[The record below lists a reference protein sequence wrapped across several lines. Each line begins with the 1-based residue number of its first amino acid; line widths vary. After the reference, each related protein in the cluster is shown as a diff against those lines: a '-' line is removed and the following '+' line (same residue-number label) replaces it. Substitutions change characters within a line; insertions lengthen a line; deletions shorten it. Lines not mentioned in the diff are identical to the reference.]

1 MHLSRSHAQ
10 EKKRETDP
18 FRRRRGWWTEP
29 GAIILFLVLVT
40 TGLFIELFALD
51 LGYKNVVVIFGSF
64 WCILTLLAMMFYRR
78 SQYETGVYVKEGI
91 LERTKEDL
99 LRHRAKVQ
107 DDFLEAELAVLER
120 GERTTVF
127 DSWRL
132 QPAIQKSHPY
142 FPKME
147 LAAIDASIRELHIR
161 VQLEHQQT
169 AIVGSRGFEA
179 TVLAHV
185 LRFLRL
191 LSGDAQF
198 SILGKFFDGIILELY
213 ALREDDAGRDISYP
227 FFSLLIAKANLLKL
241 VSSGHITLAQLQKL
255 SDVRF
260 DGGKEIEPHRH
271 LQPGAAQG
279 GK

>member
-1 MHLSRSHAQ
+1 MHLSGSRNQ
-10 EKKRETDP
+10 EQDRETNP
-18 FRRRRGWWTEP
+18 FRKRRGWWTEP
-29 GAIILFLVLVT
+29 GAIILFLVLVAS
-40 TGLFIELFALD
+40 GVYIELFALD
-51 LGYKNVVVIFGSF
+51 LGYKNVVVIFGIF
-64 WCILTLLAMMFYRR
+64 WCIVTLLTMLFYRK
-78 SQYETGVYVKEGI
+78 SQYETGVYVKDSI

-107 DDFLEAELAVLER
+107 DNFLETELAVLER

-142 FPKME
+142 IPKME

-161 VQLEHQQT
+161 VQLDHQQT
-169 AIVGSRGFEA
+169 AIVGSRGFES
-179 TVLAHV
+179 TVLAQV

-198 SILGKFFDGIILELY
+198 TILGKFFDGIILELY
-213 ALREDDAGRDISYP
+213 ALQEDDAGRDISYAL
-227 FFSLLIAKANLLKL
+227 FSLQITKANLLKL
-241 VSSGHITLAQLQKL
+241 ISSGHITLTQLQKL
-255 SDVRF
+255 SEARF
-260 DGGKEIEPHRH
+260 DGGEEIEPHRH
-271 LQPGAAQG
+271 LPPGAAQR

>member
-1 MHLSRSHAQ
+1 MRLSRSHSQQ
-10 EKKRETDP
+10 EKRETDP
-18 FRRRRGWWTEP
+18 FRNRRGWWTEP
-29 GAIILFLVLVT
+29 GTIILFLVLVT
-40 TGLFIELFALD
+40 SGVYIELFAID
-51 LGYKNVVVIFGSF
+51 LGYKNVVIIFGVF
-64 WCILTLLAMMFYRR
+64 WCIMTVLAMSFYRR
-78 SQYETGVYVKEGI
+78 SQYETGVYVKDDI

-99 LRHRAKVQ
+99 LRHRTKVH
-107 DDFLEAELAVLER
+107 DDFLETELAVLER

-132 QPAIQKSHPY
+132 QPAIQKSHPF

-147 LAAIDASIRELHIR
+147 LAAIDSSIRELHLR
-161 VQLEHQQT
+161 VQLDHQQT

-198 SILGKFFDGIILELY
+198 SVLGKFFDGIELELY
-213 ALREDDAGRDISYP
+213 AFREDDAGRDISYP
-227 FFSLLIAKANLLKL
+227 FFSLMITKANLPKL

-260 DGGKEIEPHRH
+260 DGGKEIDPHRH
-271 LQPGAAQG
+271 LQPGGAQR

>member
-1 MHLSRSHAQ
+1 MRLFRSQSQQ
-10 EKKRETDP
+10 ERRETDP
-18 FRRRRGWWTEP
+18 FRKRRGWWAEP
-29 GAIILFLVLVT
+29 GAIILFLVLVVS
-40 TGLFIELFALD
+40 GVFIELFALD
-51 LGYKNVVVIFGSF
+51 LEYTNVVIIFGVF
-64 WCILTLLAMMFYRR
+64 WCIMTVLAVSFYRR
-78 SQYETGVYVKEGI
+78 SQYEVGVYVKDDI

-99 LRHRAKVQ
+99 LRQRTKVH
-107 DDFLEAELAVLER
+107 DDFLETELAVLER

-147 LAAIDASIRELHIR
+147 LAAIDASIRELHLR
-161 VQLEHQQT
+161 VQLDHQQT
-169 AIVGSRGFEA
+169 SIVGSRGFEA

-271 LQPGAAQG
+271 MQPGAAQR